1 MLSYKY
7 VIEVDFLNQNDV
19 FFKFKSS
26 VRRRGGANVPL
37 FYFFN
42 VSQKR
47 KRKKK
52 KFLEFKCECIKCWL
66 RDY

>member
-26 VRRRGGANVPL
+26 VHRRGGAIVL
-37 FYFFN
+37 FF
-42 VSQKR
+42 
-47 KRKKK
+47 
-52 KFLEFKCECIKCWL
+52 
-66 RDY
+66 